1 MRLGGGKPGTAF
13 QQTGTTQK
21 RGTTVRFRPDPRVFE
36 EVNFSFDTLSKGL
49 RELAFLNEGVTI
61 TIEDERAENKRHE
74 FSYKGGIGSF
84 VEHLNKNK
92 TPIHPKP
99 IFMRGHP
106 DGVGREIALQY
117 NDGYNEIVFSFANSI
132 NTLEGGT
139 HRSGLPSALTPPVNN
154 YPSKASS
161 QG

>member
-21 RGTTVRFRPDPRVFE
+21 RGTTVRFRPDPTVFE
-36 EVNFSFDTLSKGL
+36 EVNFSFGTLSQRL

-61 TIEDERAENKRHE
+61 AIEDERAENKKHE
-74 FSYKGGIGSF
+74 FNYKGGIASF

-99 IFMRGHP
+99 IYMRGER
-106 DGVGREIALQY
+106 DGLVADTAHQH
-117 NDGYNEIVFSFANSI
+117 NDRCNRTVFS
-132 NTLEGGT
+132 
-139 HRSGLPSALTPPVNN
+139 
-154 YPSKASS
+154 
-161 QG
+161 

>member
-1 MRLGGGKPGTAF
+1 MRLERGKTGTAF

-21 RGTTVRFRPDPRVFE
+21 RGTAVRFRPDPTVFE
-36 EVNFSFDTLSKGL
+36 EVNFSFDTLSQRL

-61 TIEDERAENKRHE
+61 PIEDERAENKRHE

-99 IFMRGHP
+99 IFMRGDR
-106 DGVGREIALQY
+106 DGVVCEIGR
-117 NDGYNEIVFSFANSI
+117 
-132 NTLEGGT
+132 
-139 HRSGLPSALTPPVNN
+139 
-154 YPSKASS
+154 ASWR
-161 QG
+161 GRG